1 MKLFFLVSLCF
12 SSFLFD
18 VYFSVREGNRH
29 FFIFFYDLM
38 EAATGH
44 RNVAV
49 LPTIKCVTLSL
60 IIKGLVFS
68 PSLFPPLDFKK
79 IGKKKVLF

>member
-1 MKLFFLVSLCF
+1 MKLFFWFLYVSPR
-12 SSFLFD
+12 LFD